1 MSCAG
6 TVHRVEAEAVVAAW
20 VFSIGVDVSHRRCYC
35 DGGSRP
41 KQAVRTPRLCFSHF
55 QLYDISVKVVLH
67 LCKSAFLRKL

>member
-20 VFSIGVDVSHRRCYC
+20 VFSVGVDVSHRRRYC

-41 KQAVRTPRLCFSHF
+41 KQAVRTFGCALPA
-55 QLYDISVKVVLH
+55 
-67 LCKSAFLRKL
+67 SAFLIFSYTIFL